1 MLLITDAEVR
11 RVLQIRNCI
20 EAMERVFRE
29 AAKGTA
35 VNRPR
40 VRYKVPPDLLEQGYI
55 ANIISG
61 AVPSSG
67 MAALRYDSTI
77 VQERMVSG
85 SRRMEFPSPSKRS

>member
-11 RVLQIRNCI
+11 RVLQMRDCI

-29 AAKGTA
+29 EARGIA

-40 VRYKVPPDLLEQGYI
+40 VRYKVPPDLLEQGYM

-61 AVPSSG
+61 EACKK
-67 MAALRYDSTI
+67 
-77 VQERMVSG
+77 
-85 SRRMEFPSPSKRS
+85 RRLGRELPAEWFGTDLSEWTEKGFYPSP